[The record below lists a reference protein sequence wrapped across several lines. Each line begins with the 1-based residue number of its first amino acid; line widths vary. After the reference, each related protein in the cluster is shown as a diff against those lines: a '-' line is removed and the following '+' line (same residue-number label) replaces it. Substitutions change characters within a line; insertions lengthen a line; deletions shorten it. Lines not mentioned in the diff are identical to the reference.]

1 MNEKLIEKKLREGV
15 KKLGGLALKIYCVS
29 FTGLPDR
36 LVLLPG
42 GRVKWV
48 EVKTTGKKP
57 TPRQLAVHHQLE
69 RLGFPVWVIDTEA
82 QVNEFLSYCE
92 KAINE
97 I

>member
-1 MNEKLIEKKLREGV
+1 MNEKTLEKKLREGV
-15 KKLGGLALKIYCVS
+15 KKLGGLALKFS
-29 FTGLPDR
+29 SPTFTGMPDR

-57 TPRQLAVHHQLE
+57 TPRQLAVHNQLE
-69 RLGFPVWVIDTEA
+69 RLGFPVWVVDSEDLIND
-82 QVNEFLSYCE
+82 FLSYCE
-92 KAINE
+92 KSINE